1 MPRASRSSSGRSRA
15 GPERKRPVKRKPP
28 VKRKR
33 RPSAGPRL
41 LRFRMA
47 SRREAVAPTVDR
59 VLSAAEPAGLSV
71 EQRDNL
77 AVAVAEAL
85 SNAAV
90 HGNRLHPKRHVRIMV
105 LVAPKDC
112 VVVEVADLGPGFDLT
127 QVGDPTHPARVLM
140 PGGRGIF
147 LMKQLVDRVE
157 YNDAGNRVRLTVE
170 RRPAGS
176 GKATA

>member
-1 MPRASRSSSGRSRA
+1 
-15 GPERKRPVKRKPP
+15 
-28 VKRKR
+28 
-33 RPSAGPRL
+33 
-41 LRFRMA
+41 
-47 SRREAVAPTVDR
+47 VA
-59 VLSAAEPAGLSV
+59 AGLNG

-90 HGNRLHPKRHVRIMV
+90 HGNRLHPRHSVRVIV
-105 LVAPKDC
+105 EVTPKEC
-112 VVVEVADLGPGFDLT
+112 VVVEVADLGPGFDSS

-147 LMKQLVDRVE
+147 LMRQLVDRVE
-157 YNDAGNRVRLTVE
+157 YNEAGNRVRLTVE

>member
-1 MPRASRSSSGRSRA
+1 MP
-15 GPERKRPVKRKPP
+15 
-28 VKRKR
+28 
-33 RPSAGPRL
+33 
-41 LRFRMA
+41 
-47 SRREAVAPTVDR
+47 SRRDAVAPSVER
-59 VLSAAEPAGLSV
+59 VLSAARPAGLST

-90 HGNRLHPKRHVRIMV
+90 HGNQLHPRRSVRVTV
-105 LVAPKDC
+105 LVTPRDC
-112 VVVEVADLGPGFDLT
+112 VVVEVTDFGSGFDSS

-147 LMKQLVDRVE
+147 LMRQLVDRVE
-157 YNDAGNRVRLTVE
+157 YNEAGNRVRLTVE

>member
-1 MPRASRSSSGRSRA
+1 
-15 GPERKRPVKRKPP
+15 
-28 VKRKR
+28 
-33 RPSAGPRL
+33 
-41 LRFRMA
+41 MA
-47 SRREAVAPTVDR
+47 SRRDAVAPTVER
-59 VLSAAEPAGLSV
+59 VLSESRGAGLST

-90 HGNRLHPKRHVRIMV
+90 HGNQLHPARAVRVMV
-105 LVAPKDC
+105 LVTPKEC
-112 VVVEVADLGPGFDLT
+112 VVVEVTDFGPGFDST

-147 LMKQLVDRVE
+147 LMRQLVDRVE
-157 YNDAGNRVRLTVE
+157 YNEAGNRVRLTVE

>member
-1 MPRASRSSSGRSRA
+1 MV
-15 GPERKRPVKRKPP
+15 E
-28 VKRKR
+28 
-33 RPSAGPRL
+33 
-41 LRFRMA
+41 
-47 SRREAVAPTVDR
+47 R
-59 VLSAAEPAGLSV
+59 VLAAANLSWLRP

-90 HGNRLHPKRHVRIMV
+90 HGNRLHPVHPVHVMIHVEPRRCI
-105 LVAPKDC
+105 
-112 VVVEVADLGPGFDLT
+112 VVEVSDLGPGFDSS

-147 LMKQLVDRVE
+147 LMRQLVDRVE
-157 YNDAGNRVRLTVE
+157 YNQAGNRVRLTVE
-170 RRPAGS
+170 RRRAGS

>member
-1 MPRASRSSSGRSRA
+1 MPRASRSAPQGRSRR
-15 GPERKRPVKRKPP
+15 GPQRKRHARRPAAKRLAI
-28 VKRKR
+28 KR
-33 RPSAGPRL
+33 R

-47 SRREAVAPTVDR
+47 SRREEVAPTVDR
-59 VLSAAEPAGLSV
+59 VLAAARPAGLNV

-90 HGNRLHPKRHVRIMV
+90 HGNRLHPHRHVRV
-105 LVAPKDC
+105 LVVVTPREC
-112 VVVEVADLGPGFDLT
+112 VVVEVSDLGPGFDST

-157 YNDAGNRVRLTVE
+157 YNEAGNRVRLTVE
-170 RRPAGS
+170 RRTARS

>member
-1 MPRASRSSSGRSRA
+1 MPRASRSSSPGRPR
-15 GPERKRPVKRKPP
+15 GG
-28 VKRKR
+28 R
-33 RPSAGPRL
+33 RPRSATRARSLQRL
-41 LRFRMA
+41 VRFRMA
-47 SRREAVAPTVDR
+47 SRREAVAPMVDR
-59 VLSAAEPAGLSV
+59 VLAVAEAAALSD

-90 HGNRLHPKRHVRIMV
+90 HGNRLHPQRRVRVMV
-105 LVAPKDC
+105 AVTPREC
-112 VVVEVADLGPGFDLT
+112 VVVEVADLGSGFDSS

-147 LMKQLVDRVE
+147 LMRQLVDRVE
-157 YNDAGNRVRLTVE
+157 FNEAGNRVRLTVD

>member
-1 MPRASRSSSGRSRA
+1 
-15 GPERKRPVKRKPP
+15 
-28 VKRKR
+28 
-33 RPSAGPRL
+33 
-41 LRFRMA
+41 
-47 SRREAVAPTVDR
+47 VAPTVDR
-59 VLSAAEPAGLSV
+59 VLAAALAAGLSG

-90 HGNRLHPKRHVRIMV
+90 HGNRLHPRHHVRVIVEVM
-105 LVAPKDC
+105 PKVC
-112 VVVEVADLGPGFDLT
+112 VVVEVADLGPGFDSS

-157 YNDAGNRVRLTVE
+157 YNEAGNKVRLTVE

>member
-1 MPRASRSSSGRSRA
+1 
-15 GPERKRPVKRKPP
+15 
-28 VKRKR
+28 
-33 RPSAGPRL
+33 
-41 LRFRMA
+41 MA
-47 SRREAVAPTVDR
+47 SRREAVAPTVER
-59 VLSAAEPAGLSV
+59 VLAAAVAAGLSG

-90 HGNRLHPKRHVRIMV
+90 HGNRLHPRHAVRVI
-105 LVAPKDC
+105 
-112 VVVEVADLGPGFDLT
+112 VEVADVGPGFDST

-147 LMKQLVDRVE
+147 LMRQLVDRVE
-157 YNDAGNRVRLTVE
+157 YNEAGNRVRLTVD
-170 RRPAGS
+170 RRPRGS

>member
-1 MPRASRSSSGRSRA
+1 
-15 GPERKRPVKRKPP
+15 
-28 VKRKR
+28 
-33 RPSAGPRL
+33 
-41 LRFRMA
+41 MA
-47 SRREAVAPTVDR
+47 SRRDAVAPTVER
-59 VLSAAEPAGLSV
+59 VLSESRRAGLST

-90 HGNRLHPKRHVRIMV
+90 HGNQLHPARSVRVMV
-105 LVAPKDC
+105 LVTPKEC
-112 VVVEVADLGPGFDLT
+112 VVVEVTDFGPGFDST

-147 LMKQLVDRVE
+147 LMRQLVDRVE
-157 YNDAGNRVRLTVE
+157 YNEAGNRVRLTVE
-170 RRPAGS
+170 RRSAGS

>member
-1 MPRASRSSSGRSRA
+1 
-15 GPERKRPVKRKPP
+15 
-28 VKRKR
+28 
-33 RPSAGPRL
+33 
-41 LRFRMA
+41 MA
-47 SRREAVAPTVDR
+47 SRREAVAPMVDR
-59 VLSAAEPAGLSV
+59 VLAAARPVGLSL

-90 HGNRLHPKRHVRIMV
+90 HGNRLHPQRHVRV
-105 LVAPKDC
+105 LVAVMPREC
-112 VVVEVADLGPGFDLT
+112 VVVEVSDLGPGFDST

-157 YNDAGNRVRLTVE
+157 YNEAGNRVRLIVE
-170 RRPAGS
+170 RRTARS
-176 GKATA
+176 GKASA

>member
-1 MPRASRSSSGRSRA
+1 MP
-15 GPERKRPVKRKPP
+15 
-28 VKRKR
+28 
-33 RPSAGPRL
+33 
-41 LRFRMA
+41 
-47 SRREAVAPTVDR
+47 SRRDAVAPAVDR
-59 VLSAAEPAGLSV
+59 VLAAARGAALST

-90 HGNRLHPKRHVRIMV
+90 HGNRLEPGRFVRVMV
-105 LVAPKDC
+105 SVRRNDC
-112 VVVEVADLGPGFDLT
+112 VVVEVADFGPGFDST

-147 LMKQLVDRVE
+147 LMRQLVDRVE
-157 YNDAGNRVRLTVE
+157 YNGPGNRVRLTVE
-170 RRPAGS
+170 RRRARS

>member
-1 MPRASRSSSGRSRA
+1 MPRASRSAPPGRSRR
-15 GPERKRPVKRKPP
+15 GPRQKRRTRPAVKRLALK
-28 VKRKR
+28 
-33 RPSAGPRL
+33 RL

-47 SRREAVAPTVDR
+47 SRREEVAPMVDR
-59 VLSAAEPAGLSV
+59 VLAAARPAGLDV

-90 HGNRLHPKRHVRIMV
+90 HGNRLHPRRHVRV
-105 LVAPKDC
+105 LVIVRPREC
-112 VVVEVADLGPGFDLT
+112 VVVEVSDLGSGFDST

-157 YNDAGNRVRLTVE
+157 YNEAGNRVRLTVE
-170 RRPAGS
+170 SHAARS

>member
-1 MPRASRSSSGRSRA
+1 MPRASRSAPPGRSPR
-15 GPERKRPVKRKPP
+15 GPRRKRPARRPAVKRLATK
-28 VKRKR
+28 
-33 RPSAGPRL
+33 RL
-41 LRFRMA
+41 LRFRMP
-47 SRREAVAPTVDR
+47 SRREQVAPTVDR
-59 VLSAAEPAGLSV
+59 VLAAARPAGLSV

-90 HGNRLHPKRHVRIMV
+90 HGNQLHPHRDVRV
-105 LVAPKDC
+105 LISVTPREC
-112 VVVEVADLGPGFDLT
+112 VVVEVSDLGPGFDST

-157 YNDAGNRVRLTVE
+157 YNEAGNRVRLTVE
-170 RRPAGS
+170 RRPAPS

>member
-1 MPRASRSSSGRSRA
+1 
-15 GPERKRPVKRKPP
+15 
-28 VKRKR
+28 
-33 RPSAGPRL
+33 
-41 LRFRMA
+41 MA
-47 SRREAVAPTVDR
+47 SRRDAVAPMVDR
-59 VLSAAEPAGLSV
+59 VLALAKDAALSA

-90 HGNRLHPKRHVRIMV
+90 HGNRLHPVHTVRVMV
-105 LVAPKDC
+105 LVTPREC
-112 VVVEVADLGPGFDLT
+112 VVVEVADLGPGFDAT

-147 LMKQLVDRVE
+147 LMRQLVDRVE
-157 YNDAGNRVRLTVE
+157 YNEAGNRVRLTVE
-170 RRPAGS
+170 RRPAGT

>member
-1 MPRASRSSSGRSRA
+1 MPRVSRSSASGRSRR
-15 GPERKRPVKRKPP
+15 GPRRKARPAPASRKRLV
-28 VKRKR
+28 
-33 RPSAGPRL
+33 
-41 LRFRMA
+41 RFRMA

-59 VLSAAEPAGLSV
+59 VLAAAVAAGLSG

-90 HGNRLHPKRHVRIMV
+90 HGNRLHPRHAVRVIV
-105 LVAPKDC
+105 EVTPKEC
-112 VVVEVADLGPGFDLT
+112 VVVEVADFGPGFDST

-147 LMKQLVDRVE
+147 LMRQLVDRVE
-157 YNDAGNRVRLTVE
+157 YNEAGNRVRLTVD

>member
-1 MPRASRSSSGRSRA
+1 MPRASRSASAGRSRG
-15 GPERKRPVKRKPP
+15 GPQQKRRARPAVKRLA
-28 VKRKR
+28 VK
-33 RPSAGPRL
+33 RL

-59 VLSAAEPAGLSV
+59 VLAAARPAGLSV

-90 HGNRLHPKRHVRIMV
+90 HGNRLHPQRHVRV
-105 LVAPKDC
+105 VVAVTPKEC
-112 VVVEVADLGPGFDLT
+112 VVVEVSDLGPGFDST
-127 QVGDPTHPARVLM
+127 QIGDPTHPARVLM

-147 LMKQLVDRVE
+147 LMRQLVDRVE
-157 YNDAGNRVRLTVE
+157 YNAAGNRVRLTVD
-170 RRPAGS
+170 RRAARS

>member
-1 MPRASRSSSGRSRA
+1 MPRASRFAGSGRSRR
-15 GPERKRPVKRKPP
+15 GSPRKRPRRRASAKRL
-28 VKRKR
+28 V
-33 RPSAGPRL
+33 
-41 LRFRMA
+41 RFRMA
-47 SRREAVAPTVDR
+47 SRRDAVAPTVDR
-59 VLSAAEPAGLSV
+59 VLAAAAGAGLSG

-90 HGNRLHPKRHVRIMV
+90 HGNRLHPRHAVRVIVEV
-105 LVAPKDC
+105 LPRVC
-112 VVVEVADLGPGFDLT
+112 VVVEVADLGPGFDSN

-157 YNDAGNRVRLTVE
+157 YNEAGNKVRLTVE

>member
-1 MPRASRSSSGRSRA
+1 MPRATRSSASGRSRA
-15 GPERKRPVKRKPP
+15 GTQRKRPVKRK
-28 VKRKR
+28 R
-33 RPSAGPRL
+33 RQSAGPRL

-59 VLSAAEPAGLSV
+59 VLAAAGPAGLSV
-71 EQRDNL
+71 EQHDNL

-90 HGNRLHPKRHVRIMV
+90 HGNRLHPKHHVRVMV
-105 LVAPKDC
+105 MVTPKEC
-112 VVVEVADLGPGFDLT
+112 VVVEVADLGPGFDST

-157 YNDAGNRVRLTVE
+157 YNEAGNRVRLTVE

>member
-1 MPRASRSSSGRSRA
+1 M
-15 GPERKRPVKRKPP
+15 E
-28 VKRKR
+28 
-33 RPSAGPRL
+33 
-41 LRFRMA
+41 
-47 SRREAVAPTVDR
+47 R
-59 VLSAAEPAGLSV
+59 VLSAARPAGLST
-71 EQRDNL
+71 EQRHNL

-90 HGNRLHPKRHVRIMV
+90 HGNQLHPRRSVRVMV
-105 LVAPKDC
+105 LVTPKDC
-112 VVVEVADLGPGFDLT
+112 VVVEVADFGSGFDST

-147 LMKQLVDRVE
+147 LMRQLVDRVE
-157 YNDAGNRVRLTVE
+157 YNEAGNRVRLTVE

>member
-1 MPRASRSSSGRSRA
+1 
-15 GPERKRPVKRKPP
+15 
-28 VKRKR
+28 
-33 RPSAGPRL
+33 
-41 LRFRMA
+41 MA
-47 SRREAVAPTVDR
+47 SRREAVAPTVER
-59 VLSAAEPAGLSV
+59 VLALAREAALTT

-90 HGNRLHPKRHVRIMV
+90 HGNRLHPDRSVRVMV
-105 LVAPKDC
+105 LVTPREC
-112 VVVEVADLGPGFDLT
+112 VVVEVSDLGPGFDSS

-147 LMKQLVDRVE
+147 LMRQLVDRVE
-157 YNDAGNRVRLTVE
+157 YNAAGNRVRLTVE
-170 RRPAGS
+170 RRTARS

>member
-1 MPRASRSSSGRSRA
+1 M
-15 GPERKRPVKRKPP
+15 
-28 VKRKR
+28 
-33 RPSAGPRL
+33 
-41 LRFRMA
+41 RFRMA

-59 VLSAAEPAGLSV
+59 VLAATVAVGLND

-90 HGNRLHPKRHVRIMV
+90 HGNRLHPRHAVRVIV
-105 LVAPKDC
+105 EVTPKQC
-112 VVVEVADLGPGFDLT
+112 VVVEVADLGPGFDSS

-147 LMKQLVDRVE
+147 LMRQLVDRVE
-157 YNDAGNRVRLTVE
+157 YNEAGNRVRLTVE
-170 RRPAGS
+170 RRPAGP

>member
-1 MPRASRSSSGRSRA
+1 MPRVPRSSSSRRSLGGRQ
-15 GPERKRPVKRKPP
+15 RKRAVAPP
-28 VKRKR
+28 AGR
-33 RPSAGPRL
+33 RL
-41 LRFRMA
+41 VRFRMA

-59 VLSAAEPAGLSV
+59 VLAEARPAGLSV

-90 HGNRLHPKRHVRIMV
+90 HGNRLHPRHQVRVMV
-105 LVAPKDC
+105 AVIPRVC
-112 VVVEVADLGPGFDLT
+112 VVVEVSDLGPGFDST

-157 YNDAGNRVRLTVE
+157 YNEAGNRVRLTVE
-170 RRPAGS
+170 RRRAGS

>member
-1 MPRASRSSSGRSRA
+1 
-15 GPERKRPVKRKPP
+15 
-28 VKRKR
+28 
-33 RPSAGPRL
+33 
-41 LRFRMA
+41 MA

-59 VLSAAEPAGLSV
+59 VLAAARPAGLSV

-90 HGNRLHPKRHVRIMV
+90 HGNRLHPQHHVRVMV
-105 LVAPKDC
+105 LVTPKDC
-112 VVVEVADLGPGFDLT
+112 VVVEVADLGPGFEPT

-157 YNDAGNRVRLTVE
+157 YNEAGNRVRLTVE
-170 RRPAGS
+170 RHPAGS

>member
-1 MPRASRSSSGRSRA
+1 MPRDRRSRSTTRSRGRA
-15 GPERKRPVKRKPP
+15 RR
-28 VKRKR
+28 R
-33 RPSAGPRL
+33 RPRSTALAKRL
-41 LRFRMA
+41 VRFRMA

-59 VLSAAEPAGLSV
+59 VLAAALDADLSG

-90 HGNRLHPKRHVRIMV
+90 HGNRLHPDRAVRVMV
-105 LVAPKDC
+105 VVTPKEC
-112 VVVEVADLGPGFDLT
+112 VVVEVADVGPGFDSG

-147 LMKQLVDRVE
+147 LMRQLVDRVE
-157 YNDAGNRVRLTVE
+157 YNEVGNRVRLTVE
-170 RRPAGS
+170 RRPARP

>member
-1 MPRASRSSSGRSRA
+1 MPRASRSASAGRSRG
-15 GPERKRPVKRKPP
+15 GPRRKRPARRTLLKRPGFK
-28 VKRKR
+28 K
-33 RPSAGPRL
+33 L

-59 VLSAAEPAGLSV
+59 VLAAARPAGLSV

-90 HGNRLHPKRHVRIMV
+90 HGNRLHPHRHVRV
-105 LVAPKDC
+105 LVAVTPREC
-112 VVVEVADLGPGFDLT
+112 VVVEVSDLGPGFDST
-127 QVGDPTHPARVLM
+127 QVGDPTHPARVLI

-157 YNDAGNRVRLTVE
+157 YNEAGNRVRLTVE
-170 RRPAGS
+170 RHAARS

>member
-1 MPRASRSSSGRSRA
+1 MPSQ
-15 GPERKRPVKRKPP
+15 
-28 VKRKR
+28 
-33 RPSAGPRL
+33 
-41 LRFRMA
+41 
-47 SRREAVAPTVDR
+47 REAVAPTVDR
-59 VLSAAEPAGLSV
+59 VLAAARPAGLSV
-71 EQRDNL
+71 EQTHNL

-90 HGNRLHPKRHVRIMV
+90 HGNRLHPLQKVRVMV
-105 LVAPKDC
+105 VVTPREC
-112 VVVEVADLGPGFDLT
+112 VVVEVSDLGGGFDST

-157 YNDAGNRVRLTVE
+157 YNEAGNRVRLTVE
-170 RRPAGS
+170 RHRAGS

>member
-1 MPRASRSSSGRSRA
+1 M
-15 GPERKRPVKRKPP
+15 
-28 VKRKR
+28 
-33 RPSAGPRL
+33 
-41 LRFRMA
+41 RFRMA

-59 VLSAAEPAGLSV
+59 VLAATVAAGLND

-90 HGNRLHPKRHVRIMV
+90 HGNRLHPRHAVRVIV
-105 LVAPKDC
+105 EVTPKQC
-112 VVVEVADLGPGFDLT
+112 VVVEVADLGPGFDSS

-147 LMKQLVDRVE
+147 LMRQLVDRVE
-157 YNDAGNRVRLTVE
+157 YNEAGNRVRLTVE